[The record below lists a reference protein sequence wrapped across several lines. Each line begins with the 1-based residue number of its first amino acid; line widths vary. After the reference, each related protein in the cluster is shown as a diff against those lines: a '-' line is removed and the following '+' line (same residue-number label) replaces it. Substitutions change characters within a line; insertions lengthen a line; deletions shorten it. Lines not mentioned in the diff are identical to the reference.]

1 MTTLKMYNGRAV
13 LKKNK
18 KERSDV
24 MESLKVL
31 RKKRGLTQKELGK
44 ILGLDSTSV
53 SKYEL
58 SKRIPSL
65 RNAFKLANFFNVPI
79 EEIFPEFG
87 RRSLYPGRE
96 SKLKG
101 GVGGGIANE
110 A

>member
-1 MTTLKMYNGRAV
+1 
-13 LKKNK
+13 
-18 KERSDV
+18 
-24 MESLKVL
+24 MESLKDL

-87 RRSLYPGRE
+87 RRITRE
-96 SKLKG
+96 KEESQ
-101 GVGGGIANE
+101 VR
-110 A
+110 